1 MKEKIKRRKKE
12 ITLVIIICVIILLFF
27 SGFSMGKEL
36 SRTNIN
42 TTAQISK
49 PILEVE
55 NGQAIEIK
63 TTNDKGIYEFKVK
76 NSAPNSIYIIYKNMP
91 ILQIIINIPFLLAGF
106 LIKTLFFTVKGL
118 GVVYVKG
125 LRKGFSMCLNIKNRG
140 RKVRFAGKN
149 FRYYLKIQLE
159 LWINILRKVIFLF
172 K

>member
-76 NSAPNSIYIIYKNMP
+76 NYNDVGEITQVDLEYEIE
-91 ILQIIINIPFLLAGF
+91 ILSDINENISFRLYQEEEEMELENK
-106 LIKTLFFTVKGL
+106 KTKKILMTKEKKQEHQSRIEIEYNKESTTIQEV
-118 GVVYVKG
+118 
-125 LRKGFSMCLNIKNRG
+125 IQ
-140 RKVRFAGKN
+140 
-149 FRYYLKIQLE
+149 KIQ
-159 LWINILRKVIFLF
+159 IKVHSEQ
-172 K
+172 KKS

>member
-12 ITLVIIICVIILLFF
+12 ITLVIILCVIILLFF

-76 NSAPNSIYIIYKNMP
+76 NYNDVGEITQVDLEYEIEILSDINENISFRLYQEEEEMELENKKTKKILMTKEKKQEHQYRIEIEYK
-91 ILQIIINIPFLLAGF
+91 
-106 LIKTLFFTVKGL
+106 K
-118 GVVYVKG
+118 
-125 LRKGFSMCLNIKNRG
+125 
-140 RKVRFAGKN
+140 
-149 FRYYLKIQLE
+149 E
-159 LWINILRKVIFLF
+159 
-172 K
+172 

>member
-12 ITLVIIICVIILLFF
+12 ITLMIIICVIILLFF

-76 NSAPNSIYIIYKNMP
+76 NYNDVGEITQVDLEYEIE
-91 ILQIIINIPFLLAGF
+91 ILSDINENISFRLYQEEEEMELENKKTKKILMTKEKKQEHQYRIEIEYNKESTTIQEVIQEIQI
-106 LIKTLFFTVKGL
+106 
-118 GVVYVKG
+118 
-125 LRKGFSMCLNIKNRG
+125 
-140 RKVRFAGKN
+140 KVHSEQK
-149 FRYYLKIQLE
+149 KS
-159 LWINILRKVIFLF
+159 
-172 K
+172 